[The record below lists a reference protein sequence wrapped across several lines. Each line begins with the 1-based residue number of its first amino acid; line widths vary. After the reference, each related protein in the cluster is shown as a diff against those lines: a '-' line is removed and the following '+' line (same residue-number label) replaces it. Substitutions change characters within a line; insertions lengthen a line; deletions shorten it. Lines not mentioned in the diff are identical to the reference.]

1 MNLNEE
7 QLLLKKAKKTEWH
20 KIYDAKRYQIIKDPR
35 LEKNKEYYQEK
46 TKPKLLEEKKRL
58 EQIKH
63 EIYLK
68 EQAVR
73 DAISEKEDKIRLE
86 RVALYERKIELEKN
100 NLTPTMREIFNIKVE
115 LDFKS
120 SILKELEHI
129 DNVKECIEY
138 FKRYIR
144 ENEVKEEPIKEK
156 VIEIVKAEPIIIQE
170 EKVEPVK
177 EELPIKKVCKTK
189 INLLPKKEPI
199 KEEIKKE
206 VSIELNQV
214 CKTKIFL
221 LPNEVK
227 IFKEEELVEQ
237 EEILDEKD
245 IAWRKRDKEIEDK
258 YKIMKAESDRING
271 ESDIPETEAE
281 RLKRLRLKFM
291 KKEVVLVEKKEE
303 EEEERNEEY
312 DKEDNYM

>member
-1 MNLNEE
+1 MNLNDE
-7 QLLLKKAKKTEWH
+7 QLILKKAKQKEQQQR
-20 KIYDAKRYQIIKDPR
+20 YDAKRYSKIKDAK
-35 LEKNKEYYQEK
+35 LISSKIQYQEK

-63 EIYLK
+63 ERYLK

-73 DAISEKEDKIRLE
+73 DAIFEKEDKIRVE
-86 RVALYERKIELEKN
+86 RVAIWERKIELEKN
-100 NLTPTMREIFNIKVE
+100 KIEPEPNI
-115 LDFKS
+115 D
-120 SILKELEHI
+120 LKLIIKDLE
-129 DNVKECIEY
+129 KKYTEQKCIEY
-138 FKRYIR
+138 FKQYIR
-144 ENEVKEEPIKEK
+144 EKEEK

-189 INLLPKKEPI
+189 INLLPNKEVKVSI
-199 KEEIKKE
+199 KEEIKQE

-227 IFKEEELVEQ
+227 IFKEELVEEQ
-237 EEILDEKD
+237 EEFLDEKD

-281 RLKRLRLKFM
+281 RLKG
-291 KKEVVLVEKKEE
+291 
-303 EEEERNEEY
+303 Y
-312 DKEDNYM
+312 D